1 MSRCKSPPVK
11 GAVAPLCLSVGP
23 GRTRRD
29 AGLVA
34 AALCIRVGL
43 VFYGLHQ
50 DRSMLVKYTD
60 VDYHVFTDAARFV
73 TQGASPYKRA
83 TYRYT
88 PLLAWMLTPNV
99 YLTELYGKFLFIIC
113 DVIAAYLMHRILC
126 LRGLDSHR
134 ACCYCSLWLFNP
146 LPMTVSS
153 RGNAEAILVVL
164 VLATLH
170 YLESRQIVLAALF
183 YGLSVHMKMYP
194 VTYAL
199 PIVLSLQTD
208 QQTTADDSPTI
219 RSKSYLKKDTGLHS
233 HVRASLKLVV
243 RLLNREVLLF
253 IGVAGL
259 VFLALGLLF
268 CCRYGWEFLEHTYFY
283 HLTRRDIRHN
293 FSPYFYML
301 YLTAE
306 SEWSS
311 ALGLAAF
318 LPQILLLLITSFAY
332 YKDLTFCC
340 FLHTAIFVTFNKVC
354 TSQYFLWYLCLL
366 PVVLPNLTLSWRRGI
381 VLLSL
386 WFTGQGLWL
395 VPAYYLE
402 FEGQNTFLLIWMAG
416 LAFLSIN
423 CFILLVL
430 ISNYK
435 KRELQTK
442 TKLE

>member
-1 MSRCKSPPVK
+1 MGPIPSRGV
-11 GAVAPLCLSVGP
+11 VALF
-23 GRTRRD
+23 
-29 AGLVA
+29 AI
-34 AALCIRVGL
+34 ALCIRVGL

-60 VDYHVFTDAARFV
+60 VDYRVFTDAARFV
-73 TQGASPYKRA
+73 TQGASPYRRA

-88 PLLAWMLTPNV
+88 PLLAWMLTPNI

-113 DVIAAYLMHRILC
+113 DVLAAYLMHGILC

-134 ACCYCSLWLFNP
+134 ACWYCSLWLFNP

-153 RGNAEAILVVL
+153 RGNAEAILAVL

-170 YLESRQIVLAALF
+170 YLESRHIVKAALF
-183 YGLSVHMKMYP
+183 YGLSVHMKIYP

-208 QQTTADDSPTI
+208 QQAMENDTPTT
-219 RSKSYLKKDTGLHS
+219 KNKGYLKDVGLRS
-233 HVRASLKLVV
+233 HVRAFLKLVS

-253 IGVAGL
+253 VGVAGL
-259 VFLALGLLF
+259 VFLALGVLF
-268 CCRYGWEFLEHTYFY
+268 YCRYGWEFLEHTYLY

-318 LPQILLLLITSFAY
+318 LPQFLLLFFTSFIY
-332 YKDLTFCC
+332 CKDLTFCC

-354 TSQYFLWYLCLL
+354 TSQYFLWYTCLL
-366 PVVLPNLTLSWRRGI
+366 PVVLPYLTLTWRRGV
-381 VLLSL
+381 VLLAL

-395 VPAYYLE
+395 TPAYYLE
-402 FEGQNTFLLIWMAG
+402 FEGQNTFLLIWVAG
-416 LAFLSIN
+416 LVFLSIN
-423 CFILLVL
+423 CFILLAL

-435 KRELQTK
+435 KRELQSKTK
-442 TKLE
+442 TE